1 MATAAAVQDRPIAVP
16 AGGQRGQL
24 AMCLQEAFTVAVRLR
39 TGRQSAARA
48 DAFRHHIKGLLATA
62 DRDARRIGYSGD
74 SVRSAIYAFIAF
86 LDESVLNSAQPM
98 FAGWAKQPL
107 QEEVFGD
114 NVAGE
119 TFYRNLA
126 QLLGQQDSEELADV
140 LEVYLV
146 CLLLGFRGKYAVNPG
161 ALESSIGLLRER
173 LTRIRGDVA
182 PFAPDWALPE
192 GEAPPEARDPWLPQ
206 LLRAAAAAAVLAV
219 LLFIAFRLV
228 LGNSLAGV
236 RALIAGGGA

>member
-1 MATAAAVQDRPIAVP
+1 MVTATAVPDRRIAAP
-16 AGGQRGQL
+16 AGAQRGQL

-39 TGRQSAARA
+39 TGRQSTTSA
-48 DAFRHHIKGLLATA
+48 DAFRQHVKGLLGAA
-62 DRDARRIGYSGD
+62 DRDARRLGYGSD
-74 SVRSAIYAFIAF
+74 SVRSAIYAFIAL
-86 LDESVLNSAQPM
+86 LDESVLNSGQPM

-126 QLLGQQDSEELADV
+126 HLVGQQDSDELADV
-140 LEVYLV
+140 LEVYLI
-146 CLLLGFRGKYAVNPG
+146 CLLLGFRGKYAVNHG

-173 LTRIRGDVA
+173 LARIRGDVP

-192 GEAPPEARDPWLPQ
+192 GEAPPADRDPWLPA
-206 LLRAAAAAAVLAV
+206 LLRAAAGTTLLAA
-219 LLFIAFRLV
+219 LLFLVFRLA
-228 LGNSLAGV
+228 LGSSLAGL
-236 RALIAGGGA
+236 RSLIAGG